1 MPEEE
6 VGVAGKFGL
15 LMGKNM
21 SLSPWQTVNTG
32 EKNFNLISET
42 VDFAGKTHYKVGCKG
57 GCHLHKCLPNLQRY
71 CALA

>member
-6 VGVAGKFGL
+6 IGVPGKFGL

-21 SLSPWQTVNTG
+21 SLGPWQTVNTG

-42 VDFAGKTHYKVGCKG
+42 VAYGGKTHYKVNKTG
-57 GCHLHKCLPNLQRY
+57 
-71 CALA
+71 